1 MNTKNTNS
9 NGKIEL
15 PVEFQVDVSLT
26 ESNIS
31 GKIFNDD
38 LEIPIYI
45 KYGDKEI
52 FIPEEFRGVG
62 KNIKINFISNF

>member
-1 MNTKNTNS
+1 MNTKNTNA
-9 NGKIEL
+9 NGKIKL

-31 GKIFNDD
+31 GKIFNGD

-45 KYGDKEI
+45 KSVSYTHLTLPTKA
-52 FIPEEFRGVG
+52 
-62 KNIKINFISNF
+62 